1 MVTRVVSFRNWK
13 FYSGIFIEIP
23 LNIELLS
30 KSWIFFIRFSL
41 ISISRANMR
50 FEDMI
55 DELPVMEV
63 Y

>member
-13 FYSGIFIEIP
+13 FYPGIIIKIP
-23 LNIELLS
+23 VNIELLS